1 MFIKT
6 IMFSNKVLSNQN
18 IIVIYN
24 RFSFEVWKKLSNLQ
38 APFKI
43 IEKNFEPVIQITSK
57 IFT

>member
-6 IMFSNKVLSNQN
+6 IMFTKKVLSDQN

-24 RFSFEVWKKLSNLQ
+24 WFSFENLKKLSNLQ

-43 IEKNFEPVIQITSK
+43 IEKIFESVIQITSK
-57 IFT
+57 LFT